1 MERQDK
7 REKLLDFLDSRVFDP
22 VLEASPEDYN
32 EKDRKKLK
40 DVIQVTRSTKQR
52 YHKGYQT
59 AREVVENFKAESAA
73 FCVRRNTTPETWSLP
88 ATYPATMR
96 TL

>member
-52 YHKGYQT
+52 YHQSYQT
-59 AREVVENFKAESAA
+59 AREVVENFKADMSSEAA
-73 FCVRRNTTPETWSLP
+73 KKVQSCVI
-88 ATYPATMR
+88 
-96 TL
+96 